1 MYSKS
6 KLICIGKNNCTIL
19 AQLLITS
26 FINCFTYAYYNDHI
40 SLGSGHK
47 NYDDKT
53 RVINS
58 FS

>member
-26 FINCFTYAYYNDHI
+26 FINCFTYAYYNDNI
-40 SLGSGHK
+40 SFGNGQGYYGGQTSLG
-47 NYDDKT
+47 
-53 RVINS
+53 RR
-58 FS
+58 

>member
-26 FINCFTYAYYNDHI
+26 FINCFTYTYYDDHI
-40 SLGSGHK
+40 SLDTIK
-47 NYDDKT
+47 ATMIKLEL
-53 RVINS
+53 
-58 FS
+58 